1 MVRDVLVRFEGLVT
15 RLETQ
20 FVRTD
25 VFDYYKQ
32 LVETDIKR
40 LNIAADRAA
49 DKEKFR
55 EIEVDMEKKV
65 SKGELTALEKRIL
78 NLEDDK
84 KWLVRVVISFIVVG
98 VLTAI
103 FAVAKV
109 GGGA

>member
-40 LNIAADRAA
+40 LNQAADRAA

-55 EIEVDMEKKV
+55 EIEVDMDKKV
-65 SKGELTALEKRIL
+65 SKGELAALEKRIL